1 MEVALLL
8 ILLAIYLIIRF
19 LVTDQ
24 ETTAEKDRK
33 RFDKGVELLRQ
44 KSYHEAYTYFDQ
56 QIGKNPK
63 SAVAYG
69 YRGKASLFME
79 NYYSALYDLT
89 TAISFDN
96 SETDF
101 YIDKGKVYIALKDFS
116 LAFKELD
123 KAVWHSK
130 QTNADALRLRGYAR
144 ILLNQ
149 REQARR
155 DFMLAIELGDEE
167 AAFLLRQLP
176 LSTDNC

>member
-8 ILLAIYLIIRF
+8 ILLAIYLTIRF

-24 ETTAEKDRK
+24 ETIAEKDRK
-33 RFDKGVELLRQ
+33 RFAKGIDLFRQ
-44 KSYHEAYTYFDQ
+44 KSFQEAYTYFDQ
-56 QIGKNPK
+56 QIEKNPK
-63 SAVAYG
+63 SAIAYG
-69 YRGKASLFME
+69 YRGKSSLFME

-96 SETDF
+96 TETDF
-101 YIDKGKVYIALKDFS
+101 YIDKGKVYIAMKDFDS
-116 LAFKELD
+116 AFKELD

-144 ILLNQ
+144 IFLNQ
-149 REQARR
+149 RQQAGR
-155 DFMLAIELGDEE
+155 DFMLAIDLGDEE